1 MFAARSVDM
10 SGRRRLGV
18 CCRGTVV
25 LNVPK
30 KNAKR
35 ANNSHK
41 FALTKEWVAA
51 LTLKCTKNNRVVQ
64 NLHQDTF
71 VSKYAL

>member
-1 MFAARSVDM
+1 MLEV
-10 SGRRRLGV
+10 
-18 CCRGTVV
+18 VV

-64 NLHQDTF
+64 KCTKTLW
-71 VSKYAL
+71 Y